1 MKRSDSPPAT
11 HHSVRLFPR
20 LAATNPAGQTSRRR
34 NKIAGRRTN
43 GALDTDPAA
52 AAREQVQARLLRMI
66 LDNEQVRRNEQRP
79 NQS

>member
-1 MKRSDSPPAT
+1 MKRSDSPPAI
-11 HHSVRLFPR
+11 HSVRLFPR

-34 NKIAGRRTN
+34 TKIAGRRTN
-43 GALDTDPAA
+43 GAPDTDPAA
-52 AAREQVQARLLRMI
+52 TARAHVQARLLRMI